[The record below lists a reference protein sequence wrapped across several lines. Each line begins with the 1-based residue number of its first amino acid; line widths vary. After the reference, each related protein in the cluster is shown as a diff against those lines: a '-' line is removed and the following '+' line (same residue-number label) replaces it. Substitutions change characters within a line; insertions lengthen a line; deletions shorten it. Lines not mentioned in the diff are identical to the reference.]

1 MNNINCVY
9 SEFEQIEVI
18 DKRSVL
24 AQEII
29 TYGNSENP
37 IFLAKDVANWIG
49 YDSSSVNKMLSTVDE
64 DEKLIGKVFRL
75 GQNREM
81 WFLTEDGLYEILMQ
95 SRKPIA
101 KKFKKEV
108 KKILKELRLKN
119 NPYSN
124 LSKELKAILTID
136 KKQQVIEQNIKDVK
150 TELTDFKQDIPLFAV
165 ECDEIS
171 RLVRKIGTNA
181 LNGKLSNAYKDKSIR
196 SKVYSDIYR
205 QLRREFGVTSYK
217 AIKRR
222 QLEQALQAVES
233 YKLPMVLEE
242 EINLINKYGSRG
254 DLVC

>member
-1 MNNINCVY
+1 MEV
-9 SEFEQIEVI
+9 QVI
-18 DKRSVL
+18 DKRELLSK
-24 AQEII
+24 EIT
-29 TYGNSENP
+29 TYGDLENP
-37 IFLAKDVANWIG
+37 IFLAKDVANWIEHT
-49 YDSSSVNKMLSTVDE
+49 DLSRMVNLVDE
-64 DEKLIGKVFRL
+64 DEKLKRTLYVS
-75 GQNREM
+75 GQRREM
-81 WFLTEDGLYEILMQ
+81 WFVTEDGLYEILMQ

-108 KKILKELRLKN
+108 KQILKELRLQN
-119 NPYSN
+119 SPYSN

-136 KKQQVIEQNIKDVK
+136 KKQQVIERNIKQVK

-171 RLVRKIGTNA
+171 RLVRKVGTNA

-222 QLEQALQAVES
+222 QLEQALQAVEN
-233 YKLPMVLEE
+233 YRLPVVLEE
-242 EINLINKYGSRG
+242 EINLINKYESRG

>member
-1 MNNINCVY
+1 MNNVNCVY

-24 AQEII
+24 SQEIT
-29 TYGNSENP
+29 TYGDLENP
-37 IFLAKDVANWIG
+37 IFLAKDVASWIEHT
-49 YDSSSVNKMLSTVDE
+49 DLSRMVNLVDE
-64 DEKLIGKVFRL
+64 DEKLKRTLYVS
-75 GQNREM
+75 GQRREM
-81 WFLTEDGLYEILMQ
+81 WFVTEDGLYEILMQ

-108 KKILKELRLKN
+108 KQILKELRLQN
-119 NPYSN
+119 SPYSN

-136 KKQQVIEQNIKDVK
+136 KKQQVIEQNIKQVK

-171 RLVRKIGTNA
+171 RLVRKVGTNA

-196 SKVYSDIYR
+196 SRVYSDIHR

-222 QLEQALQAVES
+222 QLEQALQAVEN
-233 YKLPMVLEE
+233 YRLPVVLEE
-242 EINLINKYGSRG
+242 EINLINKYESRG

>member
-1 MNNINCVY
+1 MEV
-9 SEFEQIEVI
+9 QVI
-18 DKRSVL
+18 DKRELLSK
-24 AQEII
+24 EIT
-29 TYGNSENP
+29 TYGDLENP
-37 IFLAKDVANWIG
+37 IFLAKDVANWIEHT
-49 YDSSSVNKMLSTVDE
+49 DLSRMVNLVDE
-64 DEKLIGKVFRL
+64 DEKLKRTLYVS
-75 GQNREM
+75 GQRREM
-81 WFLTEDGLYEILMQ
+81 WFVTEDGLYEILMQ

-108 KKILKELRLKN
+108 KQILKELRLQN
-119 NPYSN
+119 SPYSN

-136 KKQQVIEQNIKDVK
+136 KKQQLIERNIKQVK

-171 RLVRKIGTNA
+171 RLVRKVGTNA

-222 QLEQALQAVES
+222 QLEQALQAVEK
-233 YKLPMVLEE
+233 YRLPMVLEE
-242 EINLINKYGSRG
+242 EIHLINKYESRG

>member
-1 MNNINCVY
+1 MNNVNCVY

-24 AQEII
+24 SQEIT
-29 TYGNSENP
+29 TYGDLENP
-37 IFLAKDVANWIG
+37 IFLAKDVANWIEHT
-49 YDSSSVNKMLSTVDE
+49 DLSRMVNLVDE
-64 DEKLIGKVFRL
+64 DEKLKRTLYVS
-75 GQNREM
+75 GQRREM
-81 WFLTEDGLYEILMQ
+81 WFVTEDGLYEILMQ

-108 KKILKELRLKN
+108 KQILKELRLQN
-119 NPYSN
+119 SPYSN

-136 KKQQVIEQNIKDVK
+136 KKQQVIEQNIKQVK

-171 RLVRKIGTNA
+171 RLVRKVGTNA

-222 QLEQALQAVES
+222 QLEQALQAVEN
-233 YKLPMVLEE
+233 YRLPMVLEE
-242 EINLINKYGSRG
+242 EINLINKYESRG

>member
-1 MNNINCVY
+1 MEV
-9 SEFEQIEVI
+9 QVI
-18 DKRSVL
+18 DKRELLSK
-24 AQEII
+24 EIT
-29 TYGNSENP
+29 TYGDLENP
-37 IFLAKDVANWIG
+37 IFLAKDVANWIEHT
-49 YDSSSVNKMLSTVDE
+49 DLSRMVNLIDE
-64 DEKLIGKVFRL
+64 DEKLKRTLYVS
-75 GQNREM
+75 GQRREM
-81 WFLTEDGLYEILMQ
+81 WFVTEDGLYEILMQ

-108 KKILKELRLKN
+108 KQILKELRLQN
-119 NPYSN
+119 SPYSN

-136 KKQQVIEQNIKDVK
+136 KKQQVIERNIKQVK

-171 RLVRKIGTNA
+171 RLVRKVGTNA
-181 LNGKLSNAYKDKSIR
+181 LNGKLSNAYKNKSIR

-222 QLEQALQAVES
+222 QLEQALQAVEN
-233 YKLPMVLEE
+233 YRLPMVLEE
-242 EINLINKYGSRG
+242 EINLINKYESRG

>member
-1 MNNINCVY
+1 MNNVNCVY

-24 AQEII
+24 SQEIT
-29 TYGNSENP
+29 TYGDLENP
-37 IFLAKDVANWIG
+37 IFLAKDVANWIEHT
-49 YDSSSVNKMLSTVDE
+49 DLSRMVNLVDE
-64 DEKLIGKVFRL
+64 DEKLKRTLYVS
-75 GQNREM
+75 GQRREM
-81 WFLTEDGLYEILMQ
+81 WFVTEDGLYEILMQ

-108 KKILKELRLKN
+108 KQILKELRLQN
-119 NPYSN
+119 SPYSN

-136 KKQQVIEQNIKDVK
+136 KKQQVIERNIKQVK

-165 ECDEIS
+165 ECDEIT
-171 RLVRKIGTNA
+171 RLVRKVGTNA

-222 QLEQALQAVES
+222 QLEQALQAVEN
-233 YKLPMVLEE
+233 YRLPMVLEE
-242 EINLINKYGSRG
+242 EINLINKYESRG

>member
-1 MNNINCVY
+1 MNNVNCVY

-24 AQEII
+24 SQEIT
-29 TYGNSENP
+29 TYGDLENP
-37 IFLAKDVANWIG
+37 IFLAKDVASWIEHT
-49 YDSSSVNKMLSTVDE
+49 DLSRMVNLVDE
-64 DEKLIGKVFRL
+64 DEKLKRTLYVS
-75 GQNREM
+75 GQRREM
-81 WFLTEDGLYEILMQ
+81 WFVTEDGLYEILMQ

-108 KKILKELRLKN
+108 KQILKELRLQN
-119 NPYSN
+119 SPYSN

-136 KKQQVIEQNIKDVK
+136 KKQQVIEQNIKQVK

-171 RLVRKIGTNA
+171 RLVRKVGTNA

-196 SKVYSDIYR
+196 SRVYSDIYR

-222 QLEQALQAVES
+222 QLEQALQAVEN
-233 YKLPMVLEE
+233 YRLPVVLEE
-242 EINLINKYGSRG
+242 EINLINKYESRG

>member
-1 MNNINCVY
+1 MNNVNCVY

-24 AQEII
+24 SQEIT
-29 TYGNSENP
+29 TYGDLENP
-37 IFLAKDVANWIG
+37 IFLAKDVANWIEHT
-49 YDSSSVNKMLSTVDE
+49 DLSRMVNLVDE
-64 DEKLIGKVFRL
+64 DEKLKRTLYVS
-75 GQNREM
+75 GQRREM
-81 WFLTEDGLYEILMQ
+81 WFVTEDGLYEILMQ

-108 KKILKELRLKN
+108 KQILKELRLQN
-119 NPYSN
+119 SPYSN

-136 KKQQVIEQNIKDVK
+136 KKQQVIERNIKQVK

-171 RLVRKIGTNA
+171 RLVRKVGTNA
-181 LNGKLSNAYKDKSIR
+181 LSGKLSNAYKDKSIR
-196 SKVYSDIYR
+196 SRVYSDIYR

-222 QLEQALQAVES
+222 QLEQALQAVEN
-233 YKLPMVLEE
+233 YRLPVVLEE
-242 EINLINKYGSRG
+242 EINLINKYESRG

>member
-1 MNNINCVY
+1 MEV
-9 SEFEQIEVI
+9 QVI
-18 DKRSVL
+18 DKRELLSK
-24 AQEII
+24 EIT
-29 TYGNSENP
+29 TYGDLENP
-37 IFLAKDVANWIG
+37 IFLAKDVANWIEHT
-49 YDSSSVNKMLSTVDE
+49 DLSRMVNLVDE
-64 DEKLIGKVFRL
+64 DEKLKRTLYVS
-75 GQNREM
+75 GQRREM
-81 WFLTEDGLYEILMQ
+81 WFVTEDGLYEILMQ

-108 KKILKELRLKN
+108 KQILKELRLQN
-119 NPYSN
+119 SPYSN

-136 KKQQVIEQNIKDVK
+136 KKQQVIERNIKQVK

-171 RLVRKIGTNA
+171 RLVRKVGTNA

-222 QLEQALQAVES
+222 QLEQALQAVEN
-233 YKLPMVLEE
+233 YRLPMVLEE
-242 EINLINKYGSRG
+242 EINLINKYESRG

>member
-1 MNNINCVY
+1 MNNVNCVY

-24 AQEII
+24 SQEIT
-29 TYGNSENP
+29 TYGDLENP
-37 IFLAKDVANWIG
+37 IFLAKDVANWIEHT
-49 YDSSSVNKMLSTVDE
+49 DLSRMVNLVDE
-64 DEKLIGKVFRL
+64 DEKLKRTLYVS
-75 GQNREM
+75 GQRREM
-81 WFLTEDGLYEILMQ
+81 WFVTEDGLYEILMQ

-108 KKILKELRLKN
+108 KQILKELRLQN
-119 NPYSN
+119 SPYSN

-136 KKQQVIEQNIKDVK
+136 KKQQVIERNIKQVK

-171 RLVRKIGTNA
+171 RLVRKVGTNA

-222 QLEQALQAVES
+222 QLEQALQAVEN
-233 YKLPMVLEE
+233 YRLPMVLEE
-242 EINLINKYGSRG
+242 EINLINKYESRG

>member
-1 MNNINCVY
+1 MNNVNCVY

-24 AQEII
+24 SQEIT
-29 TYGNSENP
+29 TYGDLENP
-37 IFLAKDVANWIG
+37 IFLAKDVADWIEHT
-49 YDSSSVNKMLSTVDE
+49 DLSRMVNLVDE
-64 DEKLIGKVFRL
+64 DEKLKRTLYVS
-75 GQNREM
+75 GQRREM
-81 WFLTEDGLYEILMQ
+81 WFVTEDGLYEILMQ

-108 KKILKELRLKN
+108 KQILKELRLQN
-119 NPYSN
+119 SPYSN

-136 KKQQVIEQNIKDVK
+136 KKQQVIERNIKQVK

-171 RLVRKIGTNA
+171 RLVRKVGTNA

-222 QLEQALQAVES
+222 QLEQALQAVEN
-233 YKLPMVLEE
+233 YRLPVVLEE
-242 EINLINKYGSRG
+242 EINLINKYESRG

>member
-1 MNNINCVY
+1 MNNVNCVY

-24 AQEII
+24 SQEIT
-29 TYGNSENP
+29 TYGDLENP
-37 IFLAKDVANWIG
+37 IFLAKDVANWIEHT
-49 YDSSSVNKMLSTVDE
+49 DLSRMVNLVDE
-64 DEKLIGKVFRL
+64 DEKLKRTLYVS
-75 GQNREM
+75 GQRREM
-81 WFLTEDGLYEILMQ
+81 WFVTEDGLYEILMQ

-108 KKILKELRLKN
+108 KQILKELRLQN
-119 NPYSN
+119 SPYSN

-136 KKQQVIEQNIKDVK
+136 KKQQVIERNIKQVK

-171 RLVRKIGTNA
+171 RLVRKVGTNA

-196 SKVYSDIYR
+196 SKVYSDIHR

-222 QLEQALQAVES
+222 QLEQALQAVEN
-233 YKLPMVLEE
+233 YRLPMVLEE
-242 EINLINKYGSRG
+242 EINLINKYESRG

>member
-1 MNNINCVY
+1 MNNVNCVY

-24 AQEII
+24 SQEIT
-29 TYGNSENP
+29 TYGDLENP
-37 IFLAKDVANWIG
+37 IFLAKDVANWIEHT
-49 YDSSSVNKMLSTVDE
+49 DLSRMVNLVDE
-64 DEKLIGKVFRL
+64 DEKLKRTLYVS
-75 GQNREM
+75 GQRREM
-81 WFLTEDGLYEILMQ
+81 WFVTEDGLYEILMQ

-108 KKILKELRLKN
+108 KQILKELRLQN
-119 NPYSN
+119 SPYSN

-136 KKQQVIEQNIKDVK
+136 KKQQVIERNIKQVK

-171 RLVRKIGTNA
+171 RLVRKVGTNA
-181 LNGKLSNAYKDKSIR
+181 LNGKLSNAYKNKSIR

-222 QLEQALQAVES
+222 QLEQALQVVEN
-233 YKLPMVLEE
+233 YRLPMVLEE
-242 EINLINKYGSRG
+242 EINLINKYESRG

>member
-1 MNNINCVY
+1 MEV
-9 SEFEQIEVI
+9 QVI
-18 DKRSVL
+18 DKRELLSK
-24 AQEII
+24 EIT
-29 TYGNSENP
+29 TYGDLENP
-37 IFLAKDVANWIG
+37 IFLAKDVANWIEHT
-49 YDSSSVNKMLSTVDE
+49 DLSRMVNLVDE
-64 DEKLIGKVFRL
+64 DEKLKRTLYVS
-75 GQNREM
+75 GQKREM
-81 WFLTEDGLYEILMQ
+81 WFVTEDGLYEILMQ

-108 KKILKELRLKN
+108 KQILKELRLQN
-119 NPYSN
+119 SPYSN

-136 KKQQVIEQNIKDVK
+136 KKQQVIEQNIKQVK

-171 RLVRKIGTNA
+171 RLVRKVGTNA

-222 QLEQALQAVES
+222 QLEQALQAVET
-233 YKLPMVLEE
+233 YRLPMVLEE
-242 EINLINKYGSRG
+242 EINLINKYESRG

>member
-1 MNNINCVY
+1 MEV
-9 SEFEQIEVI
+9 QVI
-18 DKRSVL
+18 DKRELLSK
-24 AQEII
+24 EIT
-29 TYGNSENP
+29 TYGDLENP
-37 IFLAKDVANWIG
+37 IFLAKDVANWIEHT
-49 YDSSSVNKMLSTVDE
+49 DLSRMVNLVDE
-64 DEKLIGKVFRL
+64 DEKLKRTLYVS
-75 GQNREM
+75 GQRREM
-81 WFLTEDGLYEILMQ
+81 WFVTEDGLYEILMQ
-95 SRKPIA
+95 SRKSIA

-108 KKILKELRLKN
+108 KQILKELRLQN
-119 NPYSN
+119 SPYSN

-136 KKQQVIEQNIKDVK
+136 KKQQLIERNIKQVK

-171 RLVRKIGTNA
+171 RLVRKVGTNA

-222 QLEQALQAVES
+222 QLEQALQAVEN
-233 YKLPMVLEE
+233 YRLPMVLEE
-242 EINLINKYGSRG
+242 EINLINKYESRG

>member
-1 MNNINCVY
+1 MNNVNCVY

-24 AQEII
+24 SQEIT
-29 TYGNSENP
+29 TYGDLENP
-37 IFLAKDVANWIG
+37 IFLAKDVANWIEHT
-49 YDSSSVNKMLSTVDE
+49 DLSRMVNLVDE
-64 DEKLIGKVFRL
+64 DEKLKRTLYVS
-75 GQNREM
+75 GQRREM
-81 WFLTEDGLYEILMQ
+81 WFVTEDGLYEILMQ

-108 KKILKELRLKN
+108 KQILKELRLQN
-119 NPYSN
+119 SPYSN

-136 KKQQVIEQNIKDVK
+136 KKQQVIERNIKQVK

-171 RLVRKIGTNA
+171 RLVRKVGTNA

-196 SKVYSDIYR
+196 SRVYSDIYR

-222 QLEQALQAVES
+222 QLEQALQAVEN
-233 YKLPMVLEE
+233 YRLPVVLEE
-242 EINLINKYGSRG
+242 EINLINKYESRG

>member
-1 MNNINCVY
+1 MNNVNCVY

-24 AQEII
+24 SQEIT
-29 TYGNSENP
+29 TYGDLENP
-37 IFLAKDVANWIG
+37 IFLAKDVADWIEHT
-49 YDSSSVNKMLSTVDE
+49 DLSRMVNLVDV
-64 DEKLIGKVFRL
+64 DEKLKRTLYVS
-75 GQNREM
+75 GQRREM
-81 WFLTEDGLYEILMQ
+81 WFVTEDGLYEILMQ

-108 KKILKELRLKN
+108 KQILKELRLQN
-119 NPYSN
+119 SPYSN

-136 KKQQVIEQNIKDVK
+136 KKQQLIERNIKQVK

-171 RLVRKIGTNA
+171 RLVRKVGTNA

-196 SKVYSDIYR
+196 SKVYSDIHR

-222 QLEQALQAVES
+222 QLEQALQAVEN
-233 YKLPMVLEE
+233 YRLPMVLEE
-242 EINLINKYGSRG
+242 EINLINKYESRG

>member
-1 MNNINCVY
+1 MEV
-9 SEFEQIEVI
+9 QVI
-18 DKRSVL
+18 DKRELLSK
-24 AQEII
+24 EIT
-29 TYGNSENP
+29 TYGDLENP
-37 IFLAKDVANWIG
+37 IFLAKDVANWIEHK
-49 YDSSSVNKMLSTVDE
+49 DLSRMVNLVDE
-64 DEKLIGKVFRL
+64 DEKLKRTLYVS
-75 GQNREM
+75 GQKREM
-81 WFLTEDGLYEILMQ
+81 WFVTEDGLYEILMQ

-108 KKILKELRLKN
+108 KQILKELRLQN
-119 NPYSN
+119 SPYSN

-136 KKQQVIEQNIKDVK
+136 KKQQVIEQNIKQVK
-150 TELTDFKQDIPLFAV
+150 IELTDFKQDIPLFAV

-171 RLVRKIGTNA
+171 RLVRKVGTNA

-222 QLEQALQAVES
+222 QLEQALQAVEN
-233 YKLPMVLEE
+233 YRLPMVLEE
-242 EINLINKYGSRG
+242 EINLINKYESRG

>member
-1 MNNINCVY
+1 MNNVNCVY

-24 AQEII
+24 SQEIT
-29 TYGNSENP
+29 TYGDLENP
-37 IFLAKDVANWIG
+37 IFLAKDVANWIEHT
-49 YDSSSVNKMLSTVDE
+49 DLSRMVNLVDE
-64 DEKLIGKVFRL
+64 DEKLKRTLYVS
-75 GQNREM
+75 GQRREM
-81 WFLTEDGLYEILMQ
+81 WFVTEDGLYEILMQ

-108 KKILKELRLKN
+108 KQILKELRLQN
-119 NPYSN
+119 SPYSN

-136 KKQQVIEQNIKDVK
+136 KKQQVIERNIKQVK

-171 RLVRKIGTNA
+171 RLVRKVGTNA

-222 QLEQALQAVES
+222 QLEQALQAVDN
-233 YKLPMVLEE
+233 YRLPMVLEE
-242 EINLINKYGSRG
+242 EINLINKYESRG

>member
-1 MNNINCVY
+1 M
-9 SEFEQIEVI
+9 ELQVI
-18 DKRSVL
+18 DKRELLST
-24 AQEII
+24 EIT
-29 TYGNSENP
+29 TYGDFENP
-37 IFLAKDVANWIG
+37 LFLAKDVANWIG
-49 YDSSSVNKMLSTVDE
+49 HSHTTRMLENVDD
-64 DEKLIGKVFRL
+64 DEKLNGVIFHA

-81 WFLTEDGLYEILMQ
+81 TFLTEDGLYEILMQ

-108 KKILKELRLKN
+108 KNILKELRLQN
-119 NPYSN
+119 NPYSK

-136 KKQQVIEQNIKDVK
+136 EKQQVIEQNIKEVK

-171 RLVRKIGTNA
+171 RLVRKVGTNT

-222 QLEQALQAVES
+222 QLEQALRAVEN
-233 YKLPMVLEE
+233 YRLPMVLEE
-242 EINLINKYGSRG
+242 EINLINKYESRG